1 MYTYTY
7 TATYPCK
14 YTDDQSCT
22 DRCTFCVRMPS
33 MCQMYIYYF
42 IVHRTMDSI
51 DSEIVGESVG
61 VYAVYIVDMATYI
74 VHRTRRRRPRV
85 HCFWPFVRRSSFVVR
100 RCALSSLSLLL
111 SLLRRRPSVVVRRS
125 SSVRRPSFVVR
136 PSSVRRPSFFNSS
149 VTDERSPIESELNTF
164 GIDEAVQTLLL
175 LE

>member
-1 MYTYTY
+1 MIDAETLKCNV
-7 TATYPCK
+7 AAV
-14 YTDDQSCT
+14 SAVGG
-22 DRCTFCVRMPS
+22 VRRS
-33 MCQMYIYYF
+33 SF
-42 IVHRTMDSI
+42 V
-51 DSEIVGESVG
+51 
-61 VYAVYIVDMATYI
+61 
-74 VHRTRRRRPRV
+74 
-85 HCFWPFVRRSSFVVR
+85 VRRSSFVVR